1 MDAALQD
8 LVGCRVLL
16 VEDEYLIADELGQLL
31 NLHGAVLIGPVPT
44 LEIALAVVQM
54 EERIDGAVIDINLRG
69 QSAFPVADALAAR
82 GVPFV
87 FATGYSASAVPDR
100 YEHIRIC
107 EKAYR
112 LEDLVRALP
121 ALIHSS

>member
-1 MDAALQD
+1 MDAALLD

-31 NLHGAVLIGPVPT
+31 NLHRAVLIGPVPT

-100 YEHIRIC
+100 YEHIRIW
-107 EKAYR
+107 EKPYR

-121 ALIHSS
+121 ALIHGS